1 MVVYA
6 ITPRPDESAW
16 LRYRLELAE
25 SGVTKI
31 AKQVGVGRSAVS
43 QVISGKA
50 HSARIEEE
58 IARILG
64 YPGWNEMLK
73 RLRSG
78 TA

>member
-31 AKQVGVGRSAVS
+31 AKQIGVSHSAVS
-43 QVISGKA
+43 QVISGKY
-50 HSARIEEE
+50 HSARIEAE

-73 RLRSG
+73 RLRTG
-78 TA
+78 AA

>member
-1 MVVYA
+1 MVYA
-6 ITPRPDESAW
+6 ITPQPDESAW
-16 LRYRLELAE
+16 LRYRLELAG
-25 SGVTKI
+25 SSVTDV
-31 AKQVGVGRSAVS
+31 ARRLNLTHVTVS
-43 QVISGKA
+43 KVISGRR

>member
-1 MVVYA
+1 MVCYA

-25 SGVTKI
+25 SGVATI
-31 AKQVGVGRSAVS
+31 AGLLRVSKSAVS
-43 QVISGKA
+43 QVISGKR
-50 HSARIEEE
+50 HSARIEAE

-73 RLRSG
+73 RLRTG
-78 TA
+78 AA